1 LETLEK
7 IHESTNNT
15 LADISSSLDK
25 RIISLQES
33 LLSWENSLEAK
44 IEKTTD
50 EVKSLSI
57 TLKSG
62 TSDIDKTLSQKM
74 LDIENAI
81 HLQTSNISGKITSYI
96 DKLTEME
103 EGNTST
109 IKKIAD
115 RQLTNMEQYTESIN
129 NEIDKLYDS
138 NKSLQDELSKSNR
151 KINLLSLLI
160 VFNLIITVVLV
171 VCTIF
176 I

>member
-1 LETLEK
+1 
-7 IHESTNNT
+7 
-15 LADISSSLDK
+15 
-25 RIISLQES
+25 
-33 LLSWENSLEAK
+33 
-44 IEKTTD
+44 
-50 EVKSLSI
+50 
-57 TLKSG
+57 
-62 TSDIDKTLSQKM
+62 M